1 LLHELL
7 SEAGSIWITLDDNEV
22 HRARMMLDAIFGEQ
36 NFVAIAV
43 WQKRFSPDNDET
55 YLTAIHDYVICY
67 AKSKSRLSFN
77 RFDRTQEADD
87 RYENPDNDP
96 RGPWTSSDL
105 TRREYR
111 EHDFYPISLP
121 GGREVYPAAGRSWSI
136 PKATFEALVKD
147 NRIWFGPDGNAMPRR
162 KRFLAEVSTGIVPTS
177 WWSSVLFG
185 NNQDGKKEIVQI
197 FSEESNIFQT
207 PKPTMLIERILSLV
221 TQPQAIILD
230 SFAGSGTTAH
240 AVLAANKKDSGDRKF
255 ILVEFEEYAD
265 NLTAERV
272 RRVIGG
278 YRFKGTQREELMRKS
293 LTFTDLKKSTK
304 LLHDIAGLENIYGHQ
319 FDNIDKKVKDGELI
333 VEGVKA
339 VTERVEGLG
348 GSFTYCTLGE
358 AIEMDRMLTGECL
371 PSFQQLGAL
380 LFHMAT
386 NEAIDPAKVHEMAD
400 GHGYLGES
408 ASFHVWLIYK
418 PELDFLKSRDSALTL
433 TKSKEFAAQKPG
445 KRHLVFAPAKFVS
458 QKVLDEEKVPVEFAP
473 LPWALYR
480 IERS

>member
-1 LLHELL
+1 
-7 SEAGSIWITLDDNEV
+7 
-22 HRARMMLDAIFGEQ
+22 
-36 NFVAIAV
+36 
-43 WQKRFSPDNDET
+43 
-55 YLTAIHDYVICY
+55 
-67 AKSKSRLSFN
+67 
-77 RFDRTQEADD
+77 
-87 RYENPDNDP
+87 
-96 RGPWTSSDL
+96 
-105 TRREYR
+105 
-111 EHDFYPISLP
+111 
-121 GGREVYPAAGRSWSI
+121 
-136 PKATFEALVKD
+136 
-147 NRIWFGPDGNAMPRR
+147 
-162 KRFLAEVSTGIVPTS
+162 
-177 WWSSVLFG
+177 
-185 NNQDGKKEIVQI
+185 
-197 FSEESNIFQT
+197 
-207 PKPTMLIERILSLV
+207 MLIERILSLV